1 MCFVSLH
8 WIKFLVVVL
17 DRHVFIW
24 EKKKWLL
31 VMLDRWSSYTVT
43 IVREIAWADSVL
55 VTKEKWLSYRGDRLN
70 RFDCNALG

>member
-70 RFDCNALG
+70 RFDCNALC